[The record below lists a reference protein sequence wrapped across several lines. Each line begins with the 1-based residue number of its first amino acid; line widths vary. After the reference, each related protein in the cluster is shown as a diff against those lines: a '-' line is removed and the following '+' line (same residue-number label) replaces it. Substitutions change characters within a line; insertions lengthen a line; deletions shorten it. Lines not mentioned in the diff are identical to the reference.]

1 MGLTWERSSN
11 VVVLEGGGG
20 VDYVEGVI
28 VCSVEGEFERPSG
41 SRKQIFKKSSLFVI
55 CPIA

>member
-1 MGLTWERSSN
+1 MSLYWR
-11 VVVLEGGGG
+11 GGGG